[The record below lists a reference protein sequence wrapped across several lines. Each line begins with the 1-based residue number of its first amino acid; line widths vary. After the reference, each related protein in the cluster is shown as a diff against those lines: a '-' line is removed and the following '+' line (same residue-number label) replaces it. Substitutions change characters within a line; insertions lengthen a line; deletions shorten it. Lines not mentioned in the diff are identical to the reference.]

1 MVVNFFLNVTCITI
15 ELTWKW
21 DFNKK
26 QISQKRIRQNFW
38 YRNFQTTGKV
48 LTVYNL
54 RNKKMTP
61 QLFSFLVFVKSTPFL
76 YLEGRSQKKLRLLFE
91 QICYDFYA
99 LEGYLANILVL
110 KNDSISYFRF
120 NNQYGPSIQKH

>member
-1 MVVNFFLNVTCITI
+1 
-15 ELTWKW
+15 
-21 DFNKK
+21 
-26 QISQKRIRQNFW
+26 
-38 YRNFQTTGKV
+38 
-48 LTVYNL
+48 
-54 RNKKMTP
+54 MTP

-120 NNQYGPSIQKH
+120 TVLVFTIIRIQVALMSERLNANLKVESLILSFK